1 MRTGLALSVAAA
13 RWATHFYARHFW
25 LVFGLSM
32 IPTVQRFVAV
42 RYGDDLPAA
51 VGVGGEIVT
60 GLSRLLLVYAVLR
73 MVFREP
79 DLSGLTPGQR
89 WRRLAAGIDA
99 DVRAFWTQ
107 FLVLA
112 VAFVL
117 LDVVPN
123 TAIAVLVPDGRQELV
138 TSVLVSVKNPTVIAF
153 TVLWMV
159 GVGRTLMV
167 EGRRVGAVGESAAV

>member
-1 MRTGLALSVAAA
+1 MRAGLTLSVAAA

-32 IPTVQRFVAV
+32 IPTAQRFVAV
-42 RYGDDLPAA
+42 RYGDQLPAA
-51 VGVGGEIVT
+51 VDIGGEIVT
-60 GLSRLLLVYAVLR
+60 GLSRLLLVYVVLR
-73 MVFREP
+73 LVSREP

-89 WRRLAAGIDA
+89 WRCLTAGIDA
-99 DVRAFWTQ
+99 RVRAFWTQ

-117 LDVVPN
+117 LDVLPN
-123 TAIAVLVPDGRQELV
+123 TAVAVLVPDGRQELV

-153 TVLWMV
+153 TILWMV
-159 GVGRTLMV
+159 GIGRILIV
-167 EGRRVGAVGESAAV
+167 DGRRAGAVGEPATV